1 MFDAGAIVFNI
12 QVAGGQVFQT
22 AMAGAEQ
29 TAKKVGTTSKETA
42 KSTEELGKKQ
52 ETAAQTAKRLA
63 KEQAEAARA
72 AKQLG
77 EDVKRAQTQIGTAA
91 VGIGASV
98 LAMVALTAKVA
109 IDWESAWA
117 GVTKTVEGT
126 PEELGAVEDGLR
138 DLTKVLPASHT
149 EIAAVAEAAG
159 QLGVQTKNVVAFTRT
174 MIDLGET
181 TNLSANEASTALA
194 RFMNVMGT
202 SQDKVSNLGSSVVE
216 LGNNYATTEAEIVAM
231 ATRLSGAAKQV
242 GLTEGE
248 TLGLAA
254 ALSSVGIEA
263 EAGGTAVSKVMIDI
277 AASVDKGGKR
287 LDQFA
292 DTAGVS
298 ADEFAKKWKTDPGAA
313 LALFVKGLA
322 DAESQG
328 GSTLGMLEEL
338 GITETRMRDALLRS
352 AAASDDFTDAMGTGN
367 EAFEANNA
375 LTTEAAK
382 RYDTVASKLEITK
395 NNVMDAAIGF
405 GQVFLP
411 AISEASEG
419 LSAFASFLGGLP
431 EPVQGAIGVLALFAG
446 AIILSG
452 GVALL
457 AVPKIAEF
465 RVATALLAA
474 QMPKTTAALRG
485 TSTFLAGPWGIALA
499 IAAVSVVALTAQLD
513 SLKASSTEVTNALTT
528 AKTQAE
534 LFAVLG
540 EGRDITAWR
549 DVTADLENMGYMLGR
564 VQELNDDVWKRFTT
578 ETGGF
583 RNAIKDTGV
592 QLADLAANDLPA
604 AQKAFRLL
612 TEGQNLSDKQF
623 VTLLETMPEYRDAL
637 IDIAN
642 KQKINISATDEAAAN
657 TVLLGL
663 AQGDGAKSSTE
674 AADAYLAAADE
685 ADGLT
690 DTLDGLI
697 AKINEANGVG
707 QDAVSQNID
716 YQDSL
721 REVDAQ
727 IAAIDKKTE
736 GYSKGISA
744 NTEAGA
750 ENLGMLNDLAASSQ
764 DAAKAQ
770 FDLDENAANYTA
782 TLEAGRKTLIDRAI
796 DLGATADEA
805 ENLAD
810 QIYGI
815 PDKVEIEAILE
826 TSKAKNA
833 LWDLQRRLTNFTNNR
848 YVVDVGGNV
857 RGLTNHADGGIVQF
871 ANGGMHESHVAQ
883 IARAGTVRVW
893 AEPETGGEA
902 YIPLAKSKRARSNQV
917 MAETAA
923 VLGGVYI
930 PGGAEKFGD
939 GGRAGGASE
948 FGRAPSIDQSTQINI
963 TGGVGY
969 DPTSIAREIAREKR
983 KANASAGIGRVTVA

>member
-1 MFDAGAIVFNI
+1 MFDAGSIVFNI
-12 QVAGGQVFQT
+12 QVAGEQVFQT
-22 AMAGAEQ
+22 AMSGAEQ
-29 TAKKVGTTSKETA
+29 SAKKVGTTSKETA

-52 ETAAQTAKRLA
+52 ETAAQSAKRLA

-138 DLTKVLPASHT
+138 DLTKVLPASHQ

-181 TNLSANEASTALA
+181 TNLSANEAATALA

-231 ATRLSGAAKQV
+231 ATRLSGASKQV

-263 EAGGTAVSKVMIDI
+263 EAGGSAVSKVMIDI

-292 DTAGVS
+292 EIAGVS

-338 GITETRMRDALLRS
+338 GITEVRMRDALLRS
-352 AAASDDFTDAMGTGN
+352 AAASDSFTEAMGTGN

-419 LSAFASFLGGLP
+419 LSVFASFLGGLP

-457 AVPKIAEF
+457 AIPKIAEF

-485 TSTFLAGPWGIALA
+485 TASFLAGPWGLALA
-499 IAAVSVVALTAQLD
+499 AAAVGVALLVKYIEDAE
-513 SLKASSTEVTNALTT
+513 ASTEEMT
-528 AKTQAE
+528 ASVEGSGTAIDVMATHLRGLATSAEGVSEATQ
-534 LFAVLG
+534 
-540 EGRDITAWR
+540 
-549 DVTADLENMGYMLGR
+549 
-564 VQELNDDVWKRFTT
+564 Q
-578 ETGGF
+578 
-583 RNAIKDTGV
+583 IKN
-592 QLADLAANDLPA
+592 LDLALRKTNEAGYQSNQPGISRTYDTILTSVKKVGETLGTLAENDLPA
-604 AQKAFRLL
+604 AQKSFRDLADETDGSDERLL
-612 TEGQNLSDKQF
+612 Q
-623 VTLLETMPEYRDAL
+623 LLDTMPAYKDAL
-637 IDIAN
+637 IVQATKTGDYSAAMSEAE
-642 KQKINISATDEAAAN
+642 KQ
-657 TVLLGL
+657 TVLLDL
-663 AQGDGAKSSTE
+663 AQGDAADGTKSSTE
-674 AADAYLAAADE
+674 AYVEAADE
-685 ADGLT
+685 VEGLQNNLDALI
-690 DTLDGLI
+690 DT
-697 AKINEANGVG
+697 INAANGVG

-727 IAAIDKKTE
+727 IAAIAAGTD
-736 GYSKGISA
+736 GYSLGISA
-744 NTEAGA
+744 NTAAGA
-750 ENLGMLNDLAASSQ
+750 ENLGMLNDLAQSSQ

-770 FDLDENAANYTA
+770 FDLDNDTAAYKV
-782 TLEAGRKTLIDRAI
+782 TLEAGRQALIDKALA
-796 DLGATADEA
+796 LGATADEA

-810 QIYGI
+810 KIYAIPSEKEFNMIVDSGEATTRLRKIQDLIDGI
-815 PDKVEIEAILE
+815 GN
-826 TSKAKNA
+826 TSTLHIA
-833 LWDLQRRLTNFTNNR
+833 T
-848 YVVDVGGNV
+848 GGS
-857 RGLTNHADGGIVQF
+857 GGITKADGGKVNF
-871 ANGGMHESHVAQ
+871 YANGGRENHIAQ
-883 IARAGTVRVW
+883 FARAGTMRVW
-893 AEPETGGEA
+893 AEPETGGEW
-902 YIPLAKSKRARSNQV
+902 YIPASPAKRGRSTQVLAEAADEFGYALTPKDGQSFAGGGR
-917 MAETAA
+917 TAPTDA
-923 VLGGVYI
+923 QIMGGRKAPTRIEGTLDLGGGLTGIIRGVI
-930 PGGAEKFGD
+930 NNELGGL
-939 GGRAGGASE
+939 
-948 FGRAPSIDQSTQINI
+948 
-963 TGGVGY
+963 
-969 DPTSIAREIAREKR
+969 
-983 KANASAGIGRVTVA
+983 

>member
-1 MFDAGAIVFNI
+1 VFDAGSIVFNI
-12 QVAGGQVFQT
+12 QVAGDQVFQT

-52 ETAAQTAKRLA
+52 ETAAQSAKRLA

-138 DLTKVLPASHT
+138 DLTKVLPASHQ

-181 TNLSANEASTALA
+181 TNLSANEAATALA

-231 ATRLSGAAKQV
+231 ATRLSGASKQV

-263 EAGGTAVSKVMIDI
+263 EAGGSAVSKVMIDI

-292 DTAGVS
+292 EIAGVS

-338 GITETRMRDALLRS
+338 GITEVRMRDALLRS
-352 AAASDDFTDAMGTGN
+352 AAASDSFTEAMGTGN

-419 LSAFASFLGGLP
+419 LSVFASFLGGLP

-457 AVPKIAEF
+457 AIPKIAEF

-485 TSTFLAGPWGIALA
+485 TASFLAGPWGLALA
-499 IAAVSVVALTAQLD
+499 AAAVGVALLVKYIEDAE
-513 SLKASSTEVTNALTT
+513 ASTEEMT
-528 AKTQAE
+528 ASVEGSGTAIDVMATHLRGLATSAEGVSEATQ
-534 LFAVLG
+534 
-540 EGRDITAWR
+540 
-549 DVTADLENMGYMLGR
+549 
-564 VQELNDDVWKRFTT
+564 Q
-578 ETGGF
+578 
-583 RNAIKDTGV
+583 IKN
-592 QLADLAANDLPA
+592 LDLALRKTNEAGYQSNQPGISRTYDTILTSVKKVGETLGTLAENDLPA
-604 AQKAFRLL
+604 AQKSFRDLADETDGSDERLL
-612 TEGQNLSDKQF
+612 Q
-623 VTLLETMPEYRDAL
+623 LLDTMPAYKDAL
-637 IDIAN
+637 IVQATKTGDYSAAMSEAE
-642 KQKINISATDEAAAN
+642 KQ
-657 TVLLGL
+657 TVLLDL
-663 AQGDGAKSSTE
+663 AQGDAADGTKSSTE
-674 AADAYLAAADE
+674 AYVEAADE
-685 ADGLT
+685 VEGLQNNLDALI
-690 DTLDGLI
+690 DT
-697 AKINEANGVG
+697 INAANGVG

-727 IAAIDKKTE
+727 IAAIAAGTD
-736 GYSKGISA
+736 GYSLGISA
-744 NTEAGA
+744 NTAAGA
-750 ENLGMLNDLAASSQ
+750 ENLGMLNDLAQSSQ

-770 FDLDENAANYTA
+770 FDLDNDTAAYKV
-782 TLEAGRKTLIDRAI
+782 TLEAGRQALIDKALA
-796 DLGATADEA
+796 LGATADEA

-810 QIYGI
+810 KIYAIPSEKEFNMIVDSGEATTRLRKIQDLIDGI
-815 PDKVEIEAILE
+815 GN
-826 TSKAKNA
+826 TSTLHIA
-833 LWDLQRRLTNFTNNR
+833 T
-848 YVVDVGGNV
+848 GGS
-857 RGLTNHADGGIVQF
+857 GGITKADGGKVNF
-871 ANGGMHESHVAQ
+871 YANGGRENHIAQ
-883 IARAGTVRVW
+883 FARAGTMRVW
-893 AEPETGGEA
+893 AEPETGGEW
-902 YIPLAKSKRARSNQV
+902 YIPASPAKRGRSTQVLAEAADEFGYALTPKDGQSFAGGGR
-917 MAETAA
+917 TAPTDA
-923 VLGGVYI
+923 QIMGGRKAPTRIEGTLDLGGGLTGIIRGVI
-930 PGGAEKFGD
+930 NNELGGL
-939 GGRAGGASE
+939 
-948 FGRAPSIDQSTQINI
+948 
-963 TGGVGY
+963 
-969 DPTSIAREIAREKR
+969 
-983 KANASAGIGRVTVA
+983 

>member
-1 MFDAGAIVFNI
+1 VFDAGSIVFNI
-12 QVAGGQVFQT
+12 QVAGEQVFQT
-22 AMAGAEQ
+22 AMSGAEQ

-42 KSTEELGKKQ
+42 KSTEDLGKKQ
-52 ETAAQTAKRLA
+52 ETAAQSAKRLA

-138 DLTKVLPASHT
+138 DLTKVLPASHQ

-181 TNLSANEASTALA
+181 TNLSANEAATALA

-231 ATRLSGAAKQV
+231 ATRLSGASKQV

-263 EAGGTAVSKVMIDI
+263 EAGGSAVSKVMIDI

-292 DTAGVS
+292 DIAGVS

-322 DAESQG
+322 DAEEQG

-338 GITETRMRDALLRS
+338 GITEVRMRDALLRS
-352 AAASDDFTDAMGTGN
+352 AAASDSFTEAMETGN
-367 EAFEANNA
+367 EAFDANNA

-382 RYDTVASKLEITK
+382 RYDTVASKLAITK

-411 AISEASEG
+411 AIADASDG
-419 LSAFASFLGGLP
+419 ISAFASFLGDLP

-474 QMPKTTAALRG
+474 QMPKTTAAIRG
-485 TSTFLAGPWGIALA
+485 TATFLAGPWGVALA
-499 IAAVSVVALTAQLD
+499 AAAVGVVLLTSYLD

-528 AKTQAE
+528 AQSQAE

-540 EGRDITAWR
+540 EGRDVTAWR

-583 RNAIKDTGV
+583 RNAVKDAGV
-592 QLADLAANDLPA
+592 QLGELAANDLPG

-612 TEGQNLSDKQF
+612 TEGQNLSEKQL
-623 VTLLETMPEYRDAL
+623 VTLLETMPEYREAL
-637 IDIAN
+637 IKVAN
-642 KQKINISATDEAAAN
+642 AQGINISATDEAAAN
-657 TVLLGL
+657 TALLKL
-663 AQGDGAKSSTE
+663 AQGDGAKASTE
-674 AADAYLAAADE
+674 AADAYLDAADE

-690 DTLDGLI
+690 DTLDSLI
-697 AKINEANGVG
+697 AKMNEANGVG
-707 QDAVSQNID
+707 QDAVSANLD
-716 YQDSL
+716 YQDAL
-721 REVDAQ
+721 FEVDEQ
-727 IAAIDKKTE
+727 IRKARLGVE
-736 GYSKGISA
+736 GFSLGMDQ
-744 NTEAGA
+744 NTQVGRD
-750 ENLGMLNDLAASSQ
+750 NMSMLNDLAGDYQ
-764 DAAKAQ
+764 KAAAAQ
-770 FDLDENAANYTA
+770 FELDGNTENYVAN
-782 TLEAGRKTLIDRAI
+782 LNAGREAVLQRAR
-796 DLGATADEA
+796 DLGATDEQIQFLSDTIVQMPSEKEIKIIA
-805 ENLAD
+805 ETQTALKTLDNFITTVSGRRIDIPMFLTPQA
-810 QIYGI
+810 QQGI
-815 PDKVEIEAILE
+815 RD
-826 TSKAKNA
+826 NA
-833 LWDLQRRLTNFTNNR
+833 WM
-848 YVVDVGGNV
+848 YK
-857 RGLTNHADGGIVQF
+857 ADGGKVNFYADGGRENHIAQF
-871 ANGGMHESHVAQ
+871 
-883 IARAGTVRVW
+883 ARAGTTRVW
-893 AEPETGGEA
+893 AEPETGGEW
-902 YIPLAKSKRARSNQV
+902 YIPAAPAKRGRSTQVLA
-917 MAETAA
+917 EAA
-923 VLGGVYI
+923 DEFGYTLTPKGGQS
-930 PGGAEKFGD
+930 FGD
-939 GGRAGGASE
+939 GGRGGSQPASS
-948 FGRAPSIDQSTQINI
+948 GRSGP
-963 TGGVGY
+963 
-969 DPTSIAREIAREKR
+969 REIVGKLELVGGTAWIRGYIKDEL
-983 KANASAGIGRVTVA
+983 GGF

>member
-1 MFDAGAIVFNI
+1 VFDAGSIVFNI
-12 QVAGGQVFQT
+12 QVAGDQVFQT
-22 AMAGAEQ
+22 AMSGAEQ

-52 ETAAQTAKRLA
+52 ETAAQSAKRLA
-63 KEQAEAARA
+63 QEQAEAARA

-98 LAMVALTAKVA
+98 LAMVAITAKVA
-109 IDWESAWA
+109 VDWESAWA

-181 TNLSANEASTALA
+181 TNLSANEAATALA

-202 SQDKVSNLGSSVVE
+202 AQDKVSNLGSSVVE

-231 ATRLSGAAKQV
+231 ATRLSGASKQV

-263 EAGGTAVSKVMIDI
+263 EAGGSAVSKVMIDI
-277 AASVDKGGKR
+277 AASVDKGGER

-292 DTAGVS
+292 EIAGVS
-298 ADEFAKKWKTDPGAA
+298 ADEFAEKWKTDPGAA

-322 DAESQG
+322 DAEEQG
-328 GSTLGMLEEL
+328 GSTLGMLESL
-338 GITETRMRDALLRS
+338 GITEVRMRDALLRS
-352 AAASDDFTDAMGTGN
+352 AAASDSFTEAMETGN

-382 RYDTVASKLEITK
+382 RYDTVASKLAITK

-411 AISEASEG
+411 AISDASDG
-419 LSAFASFLGGLP
+419 LSEFASFLGGLP

-446 AIILSG
+446 AIVLSG

-465 RVATALLAA
+465 RVATALLAT
-474 QMPKTTAALRG
+474 QMPKTTAAIRG
-485 TSTFLAGPWGIALA
+485 TASFLTGPWGIALA
-499 IAAVSVVALTAQLD
+499 AAAVGVVLLTSYLD

-528 AKTQAE
+528 AQTQAE

-540 EGRDITAWR
+540 EGREITAWR

-583 RNAIKDTGV
+583 RNAVKDAGV
-592 QLADLAANDLPA
+592 QLAELATTDLPS

-612 TEGQNLSDKQF
+612 TEGQNLSEKQLI
-623 VTLLETMPEYRDAL
+623 TLLETMPAYREAL
-637 IDIAN
+637 IEQATAQGIS
-642 KQKINISATDEAAAN
+642 ISATDEAAAN
-657 TVLLGL
+657 TTLLEL
-663 AQGDGAKSSTE
+663 AQGDGAKASSE
-674 AADAYLAAADE
+674 AADAYLEAAGE
-685 ADGLT
+685 VEGLQSNL
-690 DTLDGLI
+690 DTLIDT
-697 AKINEANGVG
+697 INAANGVG
-707 QDAVSQNID
+707 QDAVSQNIA

-721 REVDAQ
+721 AEVDAQ
-727 IAAIDKKTE
+727 IDEIDKGTSDYKKTLDITSE
-736 GYSKGISA
+736 SGRI
-744 NTEAGA
+744 NM
-750 ENLGMLNDLAASSQ
+750 GMLNDLAASSQ

-770 FDLDENAANYTA
+770 FDLDEDTAAYRA
-782 TLEAGRKTLIDRAI
+782 TLEDGREAVIERARA
-796 DLGATADEA
+796 LGATAEEA

-810 QIYGI
+810 KIYAI
-815 PDKVEIEAILE
+815 PSEKEFNMIADTGEVA
-826 TSKAKNA
+826 AR
-833 LWDLQRRLTNFTNNR
+833 LQRIKDLIDGIGATSTLHISSGPGS
-848 YVVDVGGNV
+848 GGI
-857 RGLTNHADGGIVQF
+857 TQADGGKVNF
-871 ANGGMHESHVAQ
+871 YANGGRENHIAQ
-883 IARAGTVRVW
+883 FARAGTTRVW
-893 AEPETGGEA
+893 AEQETGGEW
-902 YIPLAKSKRARSNQV
+902 YIPAAPSKRQRSTQILSE
-917 MAETAA
+917 A
-923 VLGGVYI
+923 
-930 PGGAEKFGD
+930 
-939 GGRAGGASE
+939 ASE
-948 FGRAPSIDQSTQINI
+948 FGYQLVPAGAQTFGNGGYAGGADSASAAAGPQINMTI
-963 TGGVGY
+963 NAQPGMSEETVGR
-969 DPTSIAREIAREKR
+969 IAADQLKFALRRA
-983 KANASAGIGRVTVA
+983 

>member
-1 MFDAGAIVFNI
+1 MFDAGSIVFNI

-22 AMAGAEQ
+22 EMSSAEQ

-52 ETAAQTAKRLA
+52 ETAAQSAKRLA
-63 KEQAEAARA
+63 KEQAEAAQA

-98 LAMVALTAKVA
+98 LAMVAITAKVA

-159 QLGVQTKNVVAFTRT
+159 QVGVQTKNVVAFTRT

-181 TNLSANEASTALA
+181 TNLSANEAATALA

-231 ATRLSGAAKQV
+231 ATRLSGASKQV

-263 EAGGTAVSKVMIDI
+263 EAGGSAVSKVMIDI

-292 DTAGVS
+292 EIAGVS
-298 ADEFAKKWKTDPGAA
+298 ADVFAKKWKTDPGAA

-322 DAESQG
+322 DAEAQG

-338 GITETRMRDALLRS
+338 GITEVRMRDALLRS
-352 AAASDDFTDAMGTGN
+352 AAASDSFTEAMETGN
-367 EAFEANNA
+367 EAFDANNA
-375 LTTEAAK
+375 LTSEAAK
-382 RYDTVASKLEITK
+382 RYDTVASKLAITK

-411 AISEASEG
+411 AISDASEG
-419 LSAFASFLGGLP
+419 ISAFASFLGGLP

-465 RVATALLAA
+465 RAATALLAA

-499 IAAVSVVALTAQLD
+499 AAALGVMLLTQYLD
-513 SLKASSTEVTNALTT
+513 SLKASSAEYQNVIANAKSADELFKVSDEGRLISRLDEATESAETFQSTLNTINTNAFLTGLSLSAQQLKKSLKDLGGELATT
-528 AKTQAE
+528 AQ
-534 LFAVLG
+534 
-540 EGRDITAWR
+540 
-549 DVTADLENMGYMLGR
+549 
-564 VQELNDDVWKRFTT
+564 
-578 ETGGF
+578 
-583 RNAIKDTGV
+583 
-592 QLADLAANDLPA
+592 NDLPS
-604 AQKAFRLL
+604 AQKAFALL
-612 TEGQNLSDKQF
+612 SKEMELSDEQQLQ
-623 VTLLETMPEYRDAL
+623 LLNQMPEYREAL
-637 IDIAN
+637 IEQATALG
-642 KQKINISATDEAAAN
+642 INISATDEAAAN
-657 TVLLGL
+657 TALLEL
-663 AQGDGAKSSTE
+663 AQGTGAKSSTA
-674 AADAYLAAADE
+674 AADAYLDAADE

-690 DTLDGLI
+690 DTLDSLI

-707 QDAVSQNID
+707 QDAVSANLNYKD
-716 YQDSL
+716 AL
-721 REVDAQ
+721 FEVDEQ
-727 IAAIDKKTE
+727 IRQARE
-736 GYSKGISA
+736 GVDGFS
-744 NTEAGA
+744 
-750 ENLGMLNDLAASSQ
+750 LGLDESTQSGRDNMSMLNDLAGDYQ
-764 DAAKAQ
+764 KAAAAQ
-770 FDLDENAANYTA
+770 FELDGNSENYIANMR
-782 TLEAGRKTLIDRAI
+782 AGRDAVLQRAQ
-796 DLGATADEA
+796 DLGATDEQIQFLSDHIVNMPSEKEIKIIADTQTA
-805 ENLAD
+805 LKTLDNFITTASGRRINIPMFLTPQA
-810 QIYGI
+810 QQGI
-815 PDKVEIEAILE
+815 KD
-826 TSKAKNA
+826 NA
-833 LWDLQRRLTNFTNNR
+833 WMYQ
-848 YVVDVGGNV
+848 
-857 RGLTNHADGGIVQF
+857 ADGGKVNFYADGGRENHIAQF
-871 ANGGMHESHVAQ
+871 
-883 IARAGTVRVW
+883 ARAGTTRVW
-893 AEPETGGEA
+893 AEPETGGEW
-902 YIPLAKSKRARSNQV
+902 YIPAAPAKRGRSTQVLA
-917 MAETAA
+917 EAA
-923 VLGGVYI
+923 DEFGYTLTPKGGQS
-930 PGGAEKFGD
+930 FGD
-939 GGRAGGASE
+939 GGRSGSQPASS
-948 FGRAPSIDQSTQINI
+948 GRSGP
-963 TGGVGY
+963 
-969 DPTSIAREIAREKR
+969 REIVGKLELVGGTAWIRGYIKDEL
-983 KANASAGIGRVTVA
+983 GGF